1 MTEMPADPGLNL
13 EFVDEALRLVR
24 DAEAEG
30 IRLRILGSI
39 AYRLQCPN
47 NLHLF
52 QDTKRVLTDVDFA
65 AERKQN
71 RAIRQFLTA
80 RGYVADEGIY
90 VASEGAR
97 HAYLHKDTGL
107 NVDVFADEL
116 YFCHRIP
123 FKDRLDLDRPTIS
136 TTDLLLEKMQIVE
149 INLKDFKDT
158 VVLMLEHPL
167 STQES
172 RPESDRR
179 RLHHRH
185 DAPGLGLLLHLHHQ
199 PEARAGL
206 FRRVPL
212 DRGSSAGRGSG
223 PRQGAARCDR
233 VGAEDLWLED
243 ALQDRHAQP
252 LVSRSLGEG
261 TPVLTLEAR
270 VREDDAVPK
279 EAPLTHEAFRQR
291 QKTVALDG
299 LSHEPLRVAWTDLGR
314 GDPVILLHGIPTW
327 SYLYNEVIPLSA
339 ETARVVAPD
348 FLGHG
353 YSDKRDF
360 FDRSLRAQTD
370 MILRFMDQSRS
381 RPRKLRRP

>member
-1 MTEMPADPGLNL
+1 MPADPGLNL

-158 VVLMLEHPL
+158 VVLMLEHRL
-167 STQES
+167 STQEN
-172 RPESDRR
+172 RPKAIDVAYITDMMRQDWGFYYTFTTN
-179 RLHHRH
+179 LK
-185 DAPGLGLLLHLHHQ
+185 
-199 PEARAGL
+199 
-206 FRRVPL
+206 RVPDYFGEFPSIE
-212 DRGSSAGRGSG
+212 DRQRIVI
-223 PRQGAARCDR
+223 QDR
-233 VGAEDLWLED
+233 VKMLLD
-243 ALQDRHAQP
+243 AIESAPKTLGWKMR
-252 LVSRSLGEG
+252 SKIGTRSLWYQEVSEKG
-261 TPVLTLEAR
+261 
-270 VREDDAVPK
+270 
-279 EAPLTHEAFRQR
+279 RQ
-291 QKTVALDG
+291 
-299 LSHEPLRVAWTDLGR
+299 
-314 GDPVILLHGIPTW
+314 
-327 SYLYNEVIPLSA
+327 
-339 ETARVVAPD
+339 
-348 FLGHG
+348 F
-353 YSDKRDF
+353 
-360 FDRSLRAQTD
+360 
-370 MILRFMDQSRS
+370 
-381 RPRKLRRP
+381 